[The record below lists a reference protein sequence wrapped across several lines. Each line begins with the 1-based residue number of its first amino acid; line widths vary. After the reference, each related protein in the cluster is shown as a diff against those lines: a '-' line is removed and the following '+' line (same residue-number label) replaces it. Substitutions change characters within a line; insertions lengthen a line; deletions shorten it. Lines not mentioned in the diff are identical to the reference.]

1 MDASLADLEKVAF
14 GHVCVGEHA
23 CVGELG
29 EVELGEH
36 VEHGRHVVLDQEPAR
51 NEQDEAW
58 ESMFSEATFPII
70 PRAPTVSEAEAWN
83 QPGARIRSMTA
94 GSERCR

>member
-1 MDASLADLEKVAF
+1 MSPSRDGCSSSSVDASLADLEKVAF

-58 ESMFSEATFPII
+58 LLRVLEVT
-70 PRAPTVSEAEAWN
+70 R
-83 QPGARIRSMTA
+83 TA
-94 GSERCR
+94 